1 MTSAATVIAAPAS
14 CTGVGTIP
22 ESADTA
28 KAATGTTFMNST
40 PFTGVMILLP
50 IFQLSTAMAPAT
62 SDM

>member
-28 KAATGTTFMNST
+28 KAPVSFDVEPG
-40 PFTGVMILLP
+40 L
-50 IFQLSTAMAPAT
+50 
-62 SDM
+62 

>member
-40 PFTGVMILLP
+40 PTGMK
-50 IFQLSTAMAPAT
+50 
-62 SDM
+62 